1 MTDQPEGA
9 VARQGT
15 AEGAGEAA
23 VVAGHFS
30 IAEELRMTQF
40 LEGSVGE
47 HTHDDYKRSGA
58 GHQGRRVRGRGG
70 SQGQAEHPQGG
81 YGRQLGGA
89 GGGRGGPPLDGG
101 LGRLG
106 GSLG

>member
-47 HTHDDYKRSGA
+47 HTHDD
-58 GHQGRRVRGRGG
+58 
-70 SQGQAEHPQGG
+70 
-81 YGRQLGGA
+81 
-89 GGGRGGPPLDGG
+89 
-101 LGRLG
+101 
-106 GSLG
+106 